1 MLSEK
6 SPLFGRR
13 DSQIKLDAFDYLESA
28 LFVPSYTNEE
38 KAICYGVTGGVAK
51 YLSMID
57 PEKSLDENIK
67 KLFFRTDGYLY
78 DETRNFLM
86 QEFSDITLVN
96 NVIEQIAA
104 GEGSV
109 NVIADKVHERESTI
123 LYSLNKLISVGI
135 VEKRRCITEEKNK
148 RLTDPFMKLWSEEV
162 KRFRQSTA

>member
-13 DSQIKLDAFDYLESA
+13 DSQIKLDAFDYLEFA
-28 LFVPSYTNEE
+28 LFVPANTNEE

-86 QEFSDITLVN
+86 QEFSDI
-96 NVIEQIAA
+96 IFF
-104 GEGSV
+104 
-109 NVIADKVHERESTI
+109 K
-123 LYSLNKLISVGI
+123 
-135 VEKRRCITEEKNK
+135 
-148 RLTDPFMKLWSEEV
+148 
-162 KRFRQSTA
+162 

>member
-38 KAICYGVTGGVAK
+38 KAICYCVTGGVAK

-104 GEGSV
+104 GG
-109 NVIADKVHERESTI
+109 
-123 LYSLNKLISVGI
+123 Y
-135 VEKRRCITEEKNK
+135 
-148 RLTDPFMKLWSEEV
+148 
-162 KRFRQSTA
+162 